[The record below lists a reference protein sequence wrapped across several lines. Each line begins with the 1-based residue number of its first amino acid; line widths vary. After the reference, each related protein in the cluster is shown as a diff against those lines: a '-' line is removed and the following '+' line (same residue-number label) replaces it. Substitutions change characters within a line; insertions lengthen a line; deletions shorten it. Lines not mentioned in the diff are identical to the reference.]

1 MNTDRQISTL
11 SWPILLIVMFVMS
24 AIHVSA
30 ETDSIANDSEVYMG
44 LWLTEIN
51 DEAIYLLIKKKSI
64 MARPHVWV

>member
-1 MNTDRQISTL
+1 
-11 SWPILLIVMFVMS
+11 MFVMS

-51 DEAIYLLIKKKSI
+51 DEAIYLLIKKPD
-64 MARPHVWV
+64 RTLFLQGPYR